1 MAEVLLELR
10 NVRASYGRIEALKGI
25 SLSVERGSVV
35 TLIGAN
41 GAGKSTTLMTISGL
55 LPAVEGTILLDGEP
69 ISGMAPEAIVARGVV
84 QVPEGRRIF
93 TRMTVAE
100 NLAMGAFLR
109 RDSAG
114 VASDLGHV
122 YSLFPVLKERA
133 SQRAGTL
140 SGGEQQMLA
149 IGRGLMARPRLLL
162 LDEPSLGLAPNLV
175 KAIFE
180 ILRTIHRE
188 GTTLFLV
195 EQNVRRA
202 LEIADTGYVIET
214 GRIVLC
220 DTPQRLLCNDE
231 VKRAYLGES

>member
-1 MAEVLLELR
+1 MGEALLELKD
-10 NVRASYGRIEALKGI
+10 VRASYGRIEALKGI
-25 SLSVERGSVV
+25 SLRVERGSVV

-55 LPAVEGTILLDGEP
+55 LPVAQGTILLDGEP
-69 ISGMAPEAIVARGVV
+69 ISGLAPEAIVARGVI

-93 TRMTVAE
+93 TRMSVVE

-109 RDSAG
+109 RDSRG
-114 VASDLGHV
+114 VAADLDHV

-180 ILRTIHRE
+180 ILRTIHKE

-202 LEIADTGYVIET
+202 LEIAGTGYVIET

-220 DTPQRLLCNDE
+220 DTPENLLCNDE